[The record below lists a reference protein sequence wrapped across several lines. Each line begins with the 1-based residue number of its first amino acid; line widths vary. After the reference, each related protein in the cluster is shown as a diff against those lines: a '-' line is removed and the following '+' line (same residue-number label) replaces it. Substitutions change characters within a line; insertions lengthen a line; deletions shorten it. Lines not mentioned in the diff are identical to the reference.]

1 MGESQQLIYQRY
13 NNMAQSSV
21 NALQQR
27 VKQTQ
32 DVSMLQEMADKRRIS
47 WRKPERQPQ
56 ASLLIDLS

>member
-1 MGESQQLIYQRY
+1 MGESQKFIYQRY
-13 NNMAQSSV
+13 IKLVQYTT
-21 NALQQR
+21 R